1 MARKRRQLGG
11 IDRLGSGRYRARVL
25 DEATG
30 ERLSLGTYRTRA
42 DAEQAL
48 ASAISD
54 QSRGRWVRSD
64 SGTAPFSG
72 YAYRWLAS
80 RLGRGGAPLRPR
92 VRELYEGQLRLH
104 ILPTFGDVELGRIRP
119 AHVRSWYARLVDG
132 GPGASTAAKCYR
144 LLRAILN
151 TAVEDGILVTNPCA
165 IRGAGAERAEER
177 RLPTVEQVF
186 DLAAAVKPRY
196 RALVLVAAFS
206 GLRRGELF
214 GLRREHIDLER
225 GTVTV
230 AFQRQQLAHGELI
243 VGPPKSD
250 AGHRTVALPREA
262 LDPLAAHL
270 ERFTGPGPTDWVFTG
285 DKGGPLREAVWQHEW
300 AKARTRL
307 GLPGLHFH
315 DLRHAAATMAAATGA
330 GVKEIMY
337 RIGHSSP
344 QAALRYQHASARR
357 DLAIAAGIDELIRN
371 ERGRRPEDCPPSG

>member
-1 MARKRRQLGG
+1 MPRKRRQLGG
-11 IDRLGSGRYRARVL
+11 IDRLESGRYRARVV

-30 ERLSLGTYRTRA
+30 ERVSLGTYRTKA
-42 DAEQAL
+42 DAEHAL

-54 QSRGRWVRSD
+54 QSRGRWVRPD
-64 SGTAPFSG
+64 SGTTPFAT
-72 YAYRWLAS
+72 YAEQWLAS
-80 RLGRGGAPLRPR
+80 RLGRGGVPLRPR

-104 ILPTFGDVELGRIRP
+104 ILPMFREVELARIRP
-119 AHVRSWYARLVDG
+119 AQVRAWYARLVDG

-151 TAVEDGILVTNPCA
+151 TAVEDGILVTNPCT
-165 IRGAGAERAEER
+165 IRSAGAERAEER

-214 GLRREHIDLER
+214 GLQREHVDLEH

-230 AFQRQQLAHGELI
+230 ALQRQQLAHGELV

-250 AGHRTVALPREA
+250 AGHRTVALPHEA

-270 ERFTGPGPTDWVFTG
+270 ECFTGPSPTDWVFTG

-300 AKARTRL
+300 AKARAAL

-357 DLAIAAGIDELIRN
+357 DLAIAAGIDELIRR
-371 ERGRRPEDCPPSG
+371 EREAFRPESPDP